1 MGSNPTPS
9 ARTLYYSKRGDGR
22 FRFTRWDLNPQGRGG
37 VGEVLPHVVKGG
49 SERKMNLQID
59 RSSCRERSGGII
71 PT

>member
-37 VGEVLPHVVKGG
+37 VGEVLDLPPGNWPG
-49 SERKMNLQID
+49 PIWE
-59 RSSCRERSGGII
+59 SSG
-71 PT
+71 